1 MYKTKEKGKI
11 CTIKNY
17 YMNKEEWIEKCLF
30 WKKKWPQLGLP
41 EFEDDS
47 RGINLYKFIEILNQN
62 LKDDSC
68 IVSDAGS
75 ATYVTSQGL
84 ELKENQR
91 FILDSSQSGMG
102 AWQSCIGVSLARN
115 NQEVLV
121 ITGDG
126 SIMCGIESLAVIRYL
141 NANIKIFVWNNG
153 GYLSIKNSQ
162 LAFYGGRIF
171 GTDSNHGLFF
181 PNIEKI
187 ANAYEIKYQ
196 YIHNII
202 DLNNKISNIMNLNES
217 CIIEVRCD
225 NEQKIQPALALKNG
239 KSCKLDCMSPF
250 LSDEEI
256 ENESIK
262 D

>member
-1 MYKTKEKGKI
+1 MPINKQQWLDKVSHW
-11 CTIKNY
+11 KN
-17 YMNKEEWIEKCLF
+17 
-30 WKKKWPQLGLP
+30 KWPQLGLP

-47 RGINLYKFIEILNQN
+47 RGINLYKFLSVLNQN

-75 ATYVTSQGL
+75 TLYAVSQSLQLKNNQRYILDGSQG
-84 ELKENQR
+84 
-91 FILDSSQSGMG
+91 GMG
-102 AWQSCIGVSLARN
+102 GWQSCIGVSLARDDK
-115 NQEVLV
+115 ETLV

-126 SIMCGIESLAVIRYL
+126 SIMCGIESLAVIKYHRL
-141 NANIKIFVWNNG
+141 NIKIFVWSNG

-162 LAFYGGRIF
+162 IAFYGGRIF
-171 GTDSNHGLFF
+171 GTDTEHGLFF
-181 PNIEKI
+181 PNLRKV
-187 ANAYEIKYQ
+187 ADSYGIKYM
-196 YIHNII
+196 HCGNNIYLDKTI
-202 DLNNKISNIMNLNES
+202 KDVLGENEPVICEISCDL
-217 CIIEVRCD
+217 D
-225 NEQKIQPALALKNG
+225 QKIMPSLAFKNG